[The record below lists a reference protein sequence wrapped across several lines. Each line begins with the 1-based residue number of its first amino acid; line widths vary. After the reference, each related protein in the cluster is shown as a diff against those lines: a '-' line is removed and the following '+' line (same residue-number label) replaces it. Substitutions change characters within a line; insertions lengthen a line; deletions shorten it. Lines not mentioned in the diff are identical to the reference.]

1 MTSDLPASLAARKAF
16 FQASQQCATA
26 GLAKEG
32 FDLST
37 ASAVTLVGCMYEYIR
52 MFLPEGGTV
61 RRGAVDAGAEAF
73 LDLELFLIV
82 RQEGEIIGKL
92 GKKSEGVDK

>member
-1 MTSDLPASLAARKAF
+1 ML
-16 FQASQQCATA
+16 
-26 GLAKEG
+26 
-32 FDLST
+32 
-37 ASAVTLVGCMYEYIR
+37 
-52 MFLPEGGTV
+52 LPEGGTV

-92 GKKSEGVDK
+92 EESFCGLFSAGYGES

>member
-1 MTSDLPASLAARKAF
+1 ML
-16 FQASQQCATA
+16 
-26 GLAKEG
+26 
-32 FDLST
+32 
-37 ASAVTLVGCMYEYIR
+37 
-52 MFLPEGGTV
+52 LPEGGTV

>member
-1 MTSDLPASLAARKAF
+1 
-16 FQASQQCATA
+16 
-26 GLAKEG
+26 
-32 FDLST
+32 
-37 ASAVTLVGCMYEYIR
+37 MYEYIR

-92 GKKSEGVDK
+92 GRDQRSGVRDQKRKELGWVGRRDLGGWGLDRI

>member
-1 MTSDLPASLAARKAF
+1 MTSDLPASTVARKVF
-16 FQASQQCATA
+16 FQAFEQCATA

-37 ASAVTLVGCMYEYIR
+37 ASAVTPVGRMDEYMR
-52 MFLPEGGTV
+52 MFLPLKSQRSG
-61 RRGAVDAGAEAF
+61 RGVVDADADAC

-92 GKKSEGVDK
+92 RGD

>member
-1 MTSDLPASLAARKAF
+1 M
-16 FQASQQCATA
+16 
-26 GLAKEG
+26 
-32 FDLST
+32 
-37 ASAVTLVGCMYEYIR
+37 
-52 MFLPEGGTV
+52 
-61 RRGAVDAGAEAF
+61 VDAGAEAF